1 VAFTFFDDDAFNFE
15 VQNLLGSVRVGCG
28 DVGEILATVATI
40 TDAGA
45 GAESWVAAW
54 QALGERVAAIAD
66 AAAARHHRIS
76 ARDAYLRAAT
86 YFAAALASVDG
97 VKDPDQALQRAFTQ
111 HRRCFEAYVDL
122 LGPAV
127 VRVGIPYEGSTM
139 PGHLFAPVTGGPPR
153 PTVVLNNGSDG
164 AVTSL
169 LGMVEAARARGY
181 NAVTFDG
188 PGQQSML
195 FDRGIPF
202 RPDWEHV
209 ITPIVDFLR
218 GRPEVDPDRIALY
231 GISQAGYWVPRALA
245 HEHRIA
251 AAVVDPG
258 VVDVSTSW
266 SAHLPKEMVT
276 MLDGGDR
283 TTFDQW
289 MQLGASTPQEAQEF
303 AWRAKPYG
311 ITDPF
316 DLFVAVRRYRLD
328 PDVIRRI
335 TTPLL
340 VTDPEGEQFWPGQS
354 RQLYDSL
361 PAPKQIVSFSA
372 AEGADRHCEPMARS
386 LVEQRVFDWLDET
399 LG

>member
-1 VAFTFFDDDAFNFE
+1 
-15 VQNLLGSVRVGCG
+15 
-28 DVGEILATVATI
+28 
-40 TDAGA
+40 
-45 GAESWVAAW
+45 VAA
-54 QALGERVAAIAD
+54 VAD
-66 AAAARHHRIS
+66 AAAARLHGTS

-97 VKDPDQALQRAFTQ
+97 VKDPDQALRRAFTQ

-122 LGPAV
+122 LDPAV
-127 VRVGIPYEGSTM
+127 VRIRIPYEGSTM
-139 PGHLFAPVTGGPPR
+139 PGHLFVPVGEGPPR
-153 PTVVLNNGSDG
+153 RTVVLNNGSDG

-169 LGMVEAARARGY
+169 LGMVGAACARGY
-181 NAVTFDG
+181 NALTFDG

-231 GISQAGYWVPRALA
+231 GVSQAGYWVPRALA

-266 SAHLPKEMVT
+266 LAHLPKEMVA
-276 MLDGGDR
+276 MLDAGDR

-289 MQLGASTPQEAQEF
+289 MQLGESTPQEAQEF

-316 DLFVAVRRYRLD
+316 DLFVAVRGYRLD
-328 PDVIRRI
+328 PDEIRRI

-361 PAPKQIVSFSA
+361 PATKQIVSFSA

-386 LVEQRVFDWLDET
+386 LVEQQVFDWLDET
-399 LG
+399 LA